1 MCGTTRQEARE
12 RLGRVLGQLLDKM
25 IPEDESVPL
34 RDGGFL
40 AWEEQATELEQTLC
54 TAWLEERAALEQQDS
69 MVGLGR
75 CPDCGSGRLYLLAGT
90 RQVPRQTRH
99 GPVVLEQQSCR
110 CRACGRTF
118 SPSGTGLGLAH
129 GRTPVAGR
137 RTPLGPGSGGAEL
150 RQRCPGPP

>member
-1 MCGTTRQEARE
+1 MGGTSRQQARE

-34 RDGGFL
+34 RGGGFR

-54 TAWLEERAALEQQDS
+54 TVWLEERAALEQQDS
-69 MVGLGR
+69 AAGLGR
-75 CPDCGSGRLYLLAGT
+75 CPNCGSDRLYLMAGP

-118 SPSGTGLGLAH
+118 SPSGA
-129 GRTPVAGR
+129 
-137 RTPLGPGSGGAEL
+137 
-150 RQRCPGPP
+150 